1 MLNPAPPSKMDLIY
15 SALAN
20 RRRFFADGWGDVD
33 GLLAA
38 GPGWAGPDPPA
49 PAEIQWV
56 KERRQD
62 GAFIRTGHFESS
74 YGAPGFPDVCR
85 RAYLEWILPPGAGP
99 DTPICLHFAATGDE
113 GFERRRRAMA
123 LPLLRHGIASLLL
136 ENPYYG
142 LRRPA
147 GQRGKFLRSF
157 ADLWRM
163 GSATVEEGRALLGW
177 LEAQGFTRL
186 GVTGI
191 SMGGHMAAGTA
202 ALWPGPL
209 ATACCITPHSAQVI
223 FTEGILKRQVAWEV
237 MGAAPDPVERVR
249 GLLAVTDLC
258 SLPPPRRPDAA
269 VIVAGRR
276 DAYIPAYS
284 PVRLQRH
291 WPGSVLRWLDSGHVT
306 AFLFHRRTFVRAVRE
321 AFAAME
327 SGGR

>member
-1 MLNPAPPSKMDLIY
+1 MTMAKSSRVDRLYA
-15 SALAN
+15 ALAN
-20 RRRFFADGWGDVD
+20 RARFFSEGWGDMD
-33 GLLAA
+33 ALLAES
-38 GPGWAGPDPPA
+38 PGWTDTGPPA
-49 PAEIQWV
+49 PAEIQWL

-62 GAFIRTGHFESS
+62 GALIRTGHFESPYRAS
-74 YGAPGFPDVCR
+74 GFPEVCR

-113 GFERRRRAMA
+113 GFGRRRRAMA

-142 LRRPA
+142 LRRPE

-223 FTEGILKRQVAWEV
+223 FTEGILKRQVAWEAMSGV
-237 MGAAPDPVERVR
+237 PDPVGRVHR
-249 GLLAVTDLC
+249 LLAVTDLC

-276 DAYIPAYS
+276 DEYIPAYS

-291 WPGSVLRWLDSGHVT
+291 WPGSVLHWLDSGHVT
-306 AFLFHRRTFVRAVRE
+306 AFLFHRRDFVRAVRE
-321 AFAAME
+321 AFAALE
-327 SGGR
+327 PGGC